1 MIAMHVETV
10 SEVTKEL
17 HQVLQGLIPKL
28 GVHKLPPSM
37 QELRDLIESKSSRLL
52 IARDPDESGP
62 IVGMLCLTI
71 YRVPTGLRSIIED
84 MVVDRDSRR
93 KGIGQ
98 GLVQH
103 AIELAREAGAGNVSL
118 SSNPGREAANLLY
131 QSMGFQVRQ
140 TNPYIYKLK

>member
-1 MIAMHVETV
+1 MHIETV

-17 HQVLQGLIPKL
+17 HQALQELIPQL
-28 GVHKLPPSM
+28 GIHKVPPSM
-37 QELRDLIESKSSRLL
+37 QELGDLIESQSSRLL
-52 IARDPDESGP
+52 VARDPDENGP
-62 IVGMLCLTI
+62 IVGMLCLTV
-71 YRVPTGLRSIIED
+71 YPVPTGLRSIIED

-103 AIELAREAGAGNVSL
+103 AIKLAREAGAGNVSL
-118 SSNPGREAANLLY
+118 SSNPAREAANLLY
-131 QSMGFQVRQ
+131 QSMGFQLRQ